1 MGRRLYLLVFLAAGL
16 LAQAAG
22 AAETRIGF
30 ANPLSGPY
38 GASGGRNRVAVEL
51 AVAAVNSQGGVL
63 GRRLALVPV
72 DDACDADLAA
82 TAAQKLVEAGVVVVI
97 GHLCSHASL
106 VAAAVYEAVGIV
118 MISPD
123 STHPRL
129 TEEGRRNVFR
139 LTGRDDRQG
148 MLAGDFLAERQNG
161 RRIAIVH
168 DGSTYGQGLAEQT
181 LRRLRERGVRVSM
194 VSSYRPG
201 QVDQSALVDRLQ
213 QAGIGLLYVGGYGPD
228 AARIVRAARQHG
240 STLQLVGGDG
250 LGMDEFGAIA
260 GAAGEG
266 AIFTNR
272 RDVTMSPAAASVLAA
287 FRAYGL
293 GPLPTGIGA
302 YAAVEV
308 WARAA
313 ERAGTVESAA
323 VARALQYGRF
333 ATALGHISF
342 DDKGDLEGADWQW
355 QVWHDGSYGP
365 LQAPMAM
372 R

>member
-1 MGRRLYLLVFLAAGL
+1 M
-16 LAQAAG
+16 
-22 AAETRIGF
+22 
-30 ANPLSGPY
+30 SGPY

-51 AVAAVNSQGGVL
+51 ALAAVNSQGGVL
-63 GRRLALVPV
+63 GHRLALVPV
-72 DDACDADLAA
+72 DDACDPEQAA

-97 GHLCSHASL
+97 GHFCSHASL
-106 VAAAVYEAVGIV
+106 MAAAIYEAVGIV
-118 MISPD
+118 MITPD

-148 MLAGDFLAERQNG
+148 VLAGDFLAERRNG

-181 LRRLRERGVRVSM
+181 RRRLRQRDVQVTLFDR
-194 VSSYRPG
+194 YRPG
-201 QVDQSALVDRLQ
+201 EADQSALVDKLQ

-228 AARIVRAARQHG
+228 AARIVRAARQRG
-240 STLQLVGGDG
+240 STLQLVGGDA

-272 RDVTMSPAAASVLAA
+272 PDVSLSPGAAPVLAA
-287 FRAYGL
+287 FETYGL
-293 GPLPTGIGA
+293 GRLPSGLGA

-308 WARAA
+308 WAKAA
-313 ERAGTVESAA
+313 ERAGTVAPDA
-323 VARALQYGRF
+323 VARALHYGRF
-333 ATALGHISF
+333 ATALGTISF

-355 QVWHDGSYGP
+355 QMWHKGSYGP
-365 LQAPMAM
+365 LQAALAM